1 MLRKWREDGG
11 GGGGGVGG
19 CMGGCVGGGRL
30 IGIVPKFGCAC
41 FKNSGISMA
50 CMLV

>member
-1 MLRKWREDGG
+1 MGG
-11 GGGGGVGG
+11 G
-19 CMGGCVGGGRL
+19 GGGRL

-50 CMLV
+50 LHAGLVDVFER